1 MSPHSQQA
9 DDALLVDAL
18 PRQSHHQCLKL
29 RMRQRQWVALTIAR
43 PGEPALMQ
51 TARRQPDAEAVVDE
65 DLQPVRPPVG
75 EEVRVVRLGATR
87 HRHDFGQR
95 SVRPTRMSSGVVA
108 SHTASIWINAATRV
122 AKPRSR
128 QQPAQA
134 KRH

>member
-29 RMRQRQWVALTIAR
+29 RMRQRQWVVLTIAL

-65 DLQPVRPPVG
+65 TFNRFARRLAKRYALCGLAQPDT
-75 EEVRVVRLGATR
+75 ATTLANA
-87 HRHDFGQR
+87 
-95 SVRPTRMSSGVVA
+95 VCVPTRMSSGVVA
-108 SHTASIWINAATRV
+108 SHTASIRINAATRV